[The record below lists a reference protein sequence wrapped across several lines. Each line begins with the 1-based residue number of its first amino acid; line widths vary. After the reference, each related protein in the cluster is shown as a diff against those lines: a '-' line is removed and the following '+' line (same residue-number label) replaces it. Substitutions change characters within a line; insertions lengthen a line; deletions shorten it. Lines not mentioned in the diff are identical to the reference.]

1 MTETPD
7 PAAEPTPEPEKKP
20 AEEAHAE
27 PYDASASDGP
37 TVDAESSESEPTD
50 DPEYSVPGEHPW
62 AMACHLALFANFFFL
77 VGLFIPL
84 LIRETKRSEDPE
96 VDYHAKEAL
105 NFQLNVVPLAIV
117 LIVLS
122 LLATGSNCILLAPAC
137 LGLPALVV
145 AATGYAVI
153 AAMKASEGKR
163 YRYPFIK
170 RLID

>member
-27 PYDASASDGP
+27 PYDAAASDGP
-37 TVDAESSESEPTD
+37 TVDTQSSESDPTD

-62 AMACHLALFANFFFL
+62 AMACHLAIFANFFFL

-84 LIRETKRSEDPE
+84 LIRETKRGEDPE
-96 VDYHAKEAL
+96 VEFHAKEAL
-105 NFQLNVVPLAIV
+105 NFQLNVIPLAIV
-117 LIVLS
+117 LIVFS
-122 LLATGSNCILLAPAC
+122 LLAPQCVLLAPAC
-137 LGLPALVV
+137 LGLPALVI
-145 AATGYAVI
+145 AGTGYSVI